1 MMTRPREGTT
11 GRHELHVT
19 SSGEEATFTYGRWSL
34 VAREVLLAKAT
45 RRGQGEPP
53 PDQAYMGPSGSE
65 AKLWSSYSKTNTA
78 CPPGPLKKGI
88 WKGKVESVGD
98 NITISHDTITRYPT
112 SNFLTP
118 G

>member
-1 MMTRPREGTT
+1 
-11 GRHELHVT
+11 V
-19 SSGEEATFTYGRWSL
+19 
-34 VAREVLLAKAT
+34 
-45 RRGQGEPP
+45 EPP
-53 PDQAYMGPSGSE
+53 PDQARMGPSGSE

-112 SNFLTP
+112 PSTLYLRSPMFPHIFHLERR
-118 G
+118 